1 MMLFSVVTL
10 GLVGSVGAYSEG
22 NIYPAG
28 FFDKSVGLTVDS
40 FDDFI
45 KETVD
50 SGKTAFV
57 RWIASEG

>member
-10 GLVGSVGAYSEG
+10 GLVSSVGAYTEG

-28 FFDKSVGLTVDS
+28 HFDRSVGLTVDT
-40 FDDFI
+40 FDNFI
-45 KETVD
+45 KDSVD